1 MVISGNAPNSPFS
14 AYLSL
19 TWSLVPKLTKRVVDS
34 AEPMMEGDV
43 FLWDDA
49 LPGFGLRV
57 KPSGAKSYLVQ
68 YRNLHGRSRRLTLG
82 RHGVLTAEEARADA
96 RQKLAGAAR
105 GEDPAEAKVVAR
117 QEWTVQQL
125 CEEYLRQ
132 AGLGN
137 VLTRGRKAKA
147 AATLATDRG
156 RIKRHILPLL
166 GHRVVSDI
174 RKRDVATF
182 MRDVKAGKTA
192 VDEKT
197 GLRGRA
203 IVTGGQ
209 GTAKRTV
216 GLLGGI
222 FSFGVE
228 LGIIEQNP
236 AHGLRLP
243 ADGKRSISDLS
254 GKYRALGRAL
264 TLAED
269 HGQQWQAIEAIHL
282 VALTGMRRS
291 EINRLKWSEVD
302 ENSSCLRLATSKTGS
317 SVRPVG
323 GLVVKRLAAIRSR
336 EEEGAFVFPAR
347 RANSR
352 EAPYGGLPGAW
363 NRIKKI
369 EHLTTEERA
378 TLADLT
384 LHSLRH
390 GFATTADSLG
400 LTLPTVA
407 ALLGHAAGGV
417 TAGYVSRVDNVLIAA
432 ANRVASEVS
441 RAMGENDSP

>member
-1 MVISGNAPNSPFS
+1 M
-14 AYLSL
+14 
-19 TWSLVPKLTKRVVDS
+19 PKLTKRAVDS
-34 AEPMMEGDV
+34 IEPAMEGDV
-43 FLWDDA
+43 FHWDDA

-57 KPSGAKSYLVQ
+57 KPSGTKSYLIQ
-68 YRNLHGRSRRLTLG
+68 YRNRHGRSRRLTLG
-82 RHGVLTAEEARADA
+82 RHGVLTVEEARADA
-96 RQKLAGAAR
+96 RQKLASAAR
-105 GEDPAEAKVVAR
+105 GEDPAEMKALAR
-117 QEWTVQQL
+117 KAWTMQQL
-125 CEEYLRQ
+125 CDEYLRQ
-132 AGLGN
+132 AKLGN
-137 VLTRGRKAKA
+137 VLTRGRKAKS
-147 AATLATDRG
+147 AATLATDKG

-166 GHRVVSDI
+166 GHRVVGDI
-174 RKRDVATF
+174 RKRDVAAF
-182 MRDVKAGKTA
+182 LRDVKAGKTA
-192 VDEKT
+192 IDEKT

-209 GTAKRTV
+209 GTARRTV

-243 ADGKRSISDLS
+243 VDGKRSISDLS

-269 HGQQWQAIEAIHL
+269 HGQQWQAIEAIRL
-282 VALTGMRRS
+282 AALTGMRRS
-291 EINRLKWSEVD
+291 EICRLKWSEVD
-302 ENSSCLRLATSKTGS
+302 ENSSCLRLADSKTGS

-323 GLVVKRLAAIRSR
+323 DLVVKQLAAIRSR
-336 EEEGAFVFPAR
+336 EEKGVFVFPAR
-347 RANSR
+347 RGNRR

-369 EHLTTEERA
+369 EGLTAEEKV
-378 TLADLT
+378 TMADLT
-384 LHSLRH
+384 LHGLRH

-417 TAGYVSRVDNVLIAA
+417 TAGYVSRVDTVLIAA
-432 ANRVASEVS
+432 ANRVAIEVS
-441 RAMGENDSP
+441 RAMGENNSP